1 MNILATIIVVCVI
14 WSVIWSVIFCCPYFM
29 QWKYILKDRI
39 NKANDP
45 ITNISSVIPSEDDVV
60 RINEKALAYFQDI
73 KEPLSSEFNCK
84 ICLMDCGS
92 IPERFAAL
100 LIIDCI
106 EEMNPADI
114 LLPDQDF
121 LIKPNKIT
129 ACYSAQPDTIEIVQ
143 SESFVEE
150 GYAKLRVSKR
160 MAETFNLE
168 EGYLSTTT
176 IKESVKRCILKNYKR
191 VFLGLQYVH
200 SSSGNPTDVKI
211 HGPAVKVKIKRS
223 SVYSADFTFAIP
235 CFEWP
240 RESDWP
246 LREKKWPNQTVVTT
260 IMNLGFHFVPKN
272 QENDKSKLTWRYS
285 FSLAERELSKEVN
298 EIVRKCFFLP

>member
-1 MNILATIIVVCVI
+1 
-14 WSVIWSVIFCCPYFM
+14 
-29 QWKYILKDRI
+29 
-39 NKANDP
+39 
-45 ITNISSVIPSEDDVV
+45 
-60 RINEKALAYFQDI
+60 
-73 KEPLSSEFNCK
+73 
-84 ICLMDCGS
+84 MDCGS

-100 LIIDCI
+100 LMIDCI
-106 EEMNPADI
+106 EEMNPAGK

-150 GYAKLRVSKR
+150 GYATLRVSKC

-176 IKESVKRCILKNYKR
+176 IKESVKQCILENYKR

-211 HGPAVKVKIKRS
+211 HDPAVKVKIKRS

-235 CFEWP
+235 CFE
-240 RESDWP
+240 
-246 LREKKWPNQTVVTT
+246 
-260 IMNLGFHFVPKN
+260 
-272 QENDKSKLTWRYS
+272 
-285 FSLAERELSKEVN
+285 
-298 EIVRKCFFLP
+298 